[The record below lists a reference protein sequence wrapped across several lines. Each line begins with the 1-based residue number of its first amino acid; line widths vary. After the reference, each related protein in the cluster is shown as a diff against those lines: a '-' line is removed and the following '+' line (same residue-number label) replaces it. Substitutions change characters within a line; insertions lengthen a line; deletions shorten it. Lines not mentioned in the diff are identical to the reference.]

1 MKRVLLILISL
12 IFIEANLFA
21 QTEDNK
27 IQVVGDSLLG
37 KTINGES
44 IREVHGNVVMTQGA
58 VRITCDKAI
67 QYLAHNEAEL
77 IGRVVVVQ
85 DSIII
90 KTSRGYYYGNTKIA
104 FSNVGIFLT
113 DGHVNL
119 NSKNGYYYFDEKRSY
134 FYEDVKLQ
142 DSLSNL
148 ATNKLTYFD
157 DDDKAVAVGNV
168 QVSDTSSTIF
178 ADSLIHYRNTKTTF
192 AFNNIRIY
200 DPSNRLAIFGN
211 KLEDYGEKNYSK
223 ITDKPFLVRID
234 TLSNGD
240 LDTLIISA
248 KMLESFDDSLK
259 KMIATDSVK
268 IVRKNF
274 ASVNGETKFYQKND
288 QIQTFKRE
296 SDINPP
302 VIWNEEAQ
310 LVGDSIKIYL
320 KDNRLDG
327 MDINANASIITS
339 NKDSIYRF
347 DQLSGKRIK
356 MFFDDK
362 GLSRTEVYGNVLSI
376 YYMYEDD
383 EPNGLLKSSSEQ
395 AKIYFKNKKV
405 ADVRLYGKPVSEYH
419 PENLIIGKE
428 KDFTIPTFRIYSDRP
443 TKENL
448 LFKRKDILNYL
459 MKDVQYYAGKLSTKK

>member
-1 MKRVLLILISL
+1 MKRFLLILISL
-12 IFIEANLFA
+12 ICISINLTA
-21 QTEDNK
+21 QTEDNR

-37 KTINGES
+37 KIINGES
-44 IREVHGNVVMTQGA
+44 IREVHGNVIMSQGA
-58 VRITCDKAI
+58 VKITCDKAI
-67 QYLAHNEAEL
+67 QYLARNEAEL

-90 KTSRGYYYGNTKIA
+90 KTARGYYFGDSKIA
-104 FSNVGIFLT
+104 FSKVGIFLT

-134 FYEDVKLQ
+134 FYEDVKLH
-142 DSLSNL
+142 DSLSNIS
-148 ATNKLTYFD
+148 TNKLTYYD
-157 DDDKAVAVGNV
+157 DEDKAVAVGNV

-178 ADSLIHYRNTKTTF
+178 ADSLIHYRNTKITF

-200 DPSNRLAIFGN
+200 NPSNRLAIFGN
-211 KLEDYGEKNYSK
+211 KLEDDGEKNYSK

-234 TLSNGD
+234 TLSNGA

-248 KMLESFDDSLK
+248 KMMESFDDSLK
-259 KMIATDSVK
+259 KLIATDSVK

-274 ASVNGETKFYQKND
+274 ASVNGQTIFYQKND

-296 SDINPP
+296 IDITSP

-310 LVGDSIKIYL
+310 LVGDSINIFL
-320 KDNRLDG
+320 KENRLDR

-339 NKDSIYRF
+339 NKDSVYRF
-347 DQLSGKRIK
+347 DQLSGKKIK

-376 YYMYEDD
+376 YYMYEDG

-395 AKIYFKNKKV
+395 AKIFFKDKTV

-428 KDFTIPTFRIYSDRP
+428 KDFTIPTFRIYSDKP

-448 LFKRKDILNYL
+448 LFKRKDILTYL

>member
-1 MKRVLLILISL
+1 MKRLLLILISL
-12 IFIEANLFA
+12 ICISINLTA
-21 QTEDNK
+21 QTEDNR

-37 KTINGES
+37 RTVNGES

-67 QYLAHNEAEL
+67 QYLARNEAEL

-90 KTSRGYYYGNTKIA
+90 KSSRGYYYGDAKTA
-104 FSNVGIFLT
+104 FSKAGVYLT

-119 NSKNGYYYFDEKRSY
+119 NAKNGYYYFDEKRSY
-134 FYEDVKLQ
+134 FYEDVKLH
-142 DSLSNL
+142 DSLSNIS
-148 ATNKLTYFD
+148 TNKLTYYD
-157 DDDKAVAVGNV
+157 DEDKAVAVGNV

-178 ADSLIHYRNTKTTF
+178 ADSLIHYRNTKITY

-234 TLSNGD
+234 TLSNGA

-274 ASVNGETKFYQKND
+274 ASVNGQTIFYQKND

-296 SDINPP
+296 SDITTP

-310 LVGDSIKIYL
+310 LVGDSINIFMKE
-320 KDNRLDG
+320 NRLDR

-339 NKDSIYRF
+339 NKDSVYRF
-347 DQLSGKRIK
+347 DQLSG
-356 MFFDDK
+356 
-362 GLSRTEVYGNVLSI
+362 
-376 YYMYEDD
+376 
-383 EPNGLLKSSSEQ
+383 
-395 AKIYFKNKKV
+395 
-405 ADVRLYGKPVSEYH
+405 
-419 PENLIIGKE
+419 
-428 KDFTIPTFRIYSDRP
+428 
-443 TKENL
+443 
-448 LFKRKDILNYL
+448 
-459 MKDVQYYAGKLSTKK
+459 